1 MDENP
6 IWFWPAL
13 IGGSMV
19 AGAVVWH
26 SMTTPSGP
34 EVSPEQAAAQA
45 RAAAMVE
52 RASLQQVTSP
62 IIYTIPI
69 MVGLGAFLL
78 WKSRSAD
85 EVVP

>member
-19 AGAVVWH
+19 AGAIAWN
-26 SMTTPSGP
+26 SLTAPSGE
-34 EVSPEQAAAQA
+34 EVSPEQAAARA
-45 RAAAMVE
+45 RAAALVE
-52 RASLQQVTSP
+52 RASLHQVTSP
-62 IIYTIPI
+62 IIYTIPV

-78 WKSRSAD
+78 WKSRSTD
-85 EVVP
+85 EVVT